1 MLIVGLTGNFGMGK
15 SFVLSLFRELGAVT
29 LDSDRIV
36 GILLKEEEVV
46 RKVCEILGNDVLSP
60 DGKLDKAAVA
70 GKIFHDSELKGRLES
85 LVHPLVFGRVNDFI
99 SKMKDRNRIVIV
111 EVPLLFEGNYQ
122 GQFRHVITVSTS
134 GEIAIGR
141 LGSSGISRD
150 EALARLKN
158 QLPIETKKSRSDYV
172 IDNSGTKEETKRQV
186 EEVYRLLRA
195 EMEKLKR

>member
-46 RKVCEILGNDVLSP
+46 RKVCEILGKDVLTP

-70 GKIFHDSELKGRLES
+70 GKIFYDRELKGRLES

-158 QLPIETKKSRSDYV
+158 KLPIEIKKSRSDYV